1 MANLPFLKLKLC
13 TITPNMYIAIACDKT
28 LNINTIAGCM
38 GLSLR
43 IGTSSY
49 EGGMITMK
57 LTFSMYV
64 LKGVARYEAR

>member
-1 MANLPFLKLKLC
+1 
-13 TITPNMYIAIACDKT
+13 MYIAIACDKT

-43 IGTSSY
+43 IGASSY
-49 EGGMITMK
+49 EGGMITME